1 MSTRDF
7 TIAAKHD
14 LNIFSFVKIAAIFLY
29 QYSLIRRRNYYIR
42 RYCFKSK
49 PKFLHACVKYCL
61 PVAIA
66 LLFRNK
72 MNRIIAESKISHFPI
87 KYFIFTGNFI

>member
-7 TIAAKHD
+7 TIAANN
-14 LNIFSFVKIAAIFLY
+14 LNIFSFVKIAAIFFV

-49 PKFLHACVKYCL
+49 PKFVHACVKYSL
-61 PVAIA
+61 PVAM
-66 LLFRNK
+66 LCYSETK
-72 MNRIIAESKISHFPI
+72 
-87 KYFIFTGNFI
+87 